1 MKLLALIR
9 RDERGAAVVELAIAL
24 PVLVS
29 LIFGV
34 FQLAMLYQANA
45 GMQHALGEGARH
57 ATLFD
62 PSTTNKVPEVMTV
75 KNKMTQKLFGA
86 ADGSFTVDTPF
97 VGTGYMDL
105 RITYTKTM
113 NFLFMSGPTIT
124 LERKKRAYTTI
135 V

>member
-1 MKLLALIR
+1 MKRLALLK

-29 LIFGV
+29 VIFGV

-62 PSTTNKVPEVMTV
+62 PSTANKVPESMTV
-75 KNKMTQKLFGA
+75 KNKISQKLFGA
-86 ADGSFTVDTPF
+86 ADGTFTVANPTI
-97 VGTGYMDL
+97 GAGYLDL
-105 RITYTKTM
+105 QVTYSKKM
-113 NFLFMSGPTIT
+113 NFLFMDGPTIT
-124 LERKKRAYTTI
+124 LTRTKRAYTT
-135 V
+135 VV